1 MNVGWIFRPKSTLDA
16 IFAAGLISLL
26 VWLSFNGSY
35 ASPREQ
41 QYDVAVENLN
51 TQVMNRVIFSQQWW
65 ADDTLEKA
73 DVNTDLSSLPFQV
86 AKTPEDAIDFVKS
99 HDSNAKKA
107 ISQYFVTFDNWL
119 KKNRY
124 TSKEVAKYKLQ
135 PYKLT
140 KLQQRDA
147 QKKLDSIRSS
157 YMSKIQKKVDGLV
170 AEQASITAE
179 RAASSRAIA
188 AANESVAIAA
198 KESASL
204 AAENARISSSV
215 ASSLQQS
222 SSTSG
227 ITKPSGNEE
236 ASNSTSITSMSSSA
250 MDANST
256 SSIIND
262 NDSELDEN
270 SQTQPSTV
278 Q

>member
-1 MNVGWIFRPKSTLDA
+1 MNVGRIFRPKSTLDA

-204 AAENARISSSV
+204 AAENARISSSLS
-215 ASSLQQS
+215 SSLQQASTTSDTIKS
-222 SSTSG
+222 SDNDEESSITST
-227 ITKPSGNEE
+227 
-236 ASNSTSITSMSSSA
+236 TSMSSST
-250 MDANST
+250 MDPNSSGST
-256 SSIIND
+256 ASGNASD
-262 NDSELDEN
+262 FEDG
-270 SQTQPSTV
+270 SQTQPSAV